1 MMTSGCR
8 LVWEVAEAAW
18 RAAVLMGVGLR
29 HAWIES
35 VNRDELPDGGAR
47 IFAETIRAIRR
58 ELPTCTIEVLIPDFL
73 GDLAALETVLAAKPD
88 ILTHNI
94 ETVPRL
100 FPSVRPQG
108 KYQRSIAML
117 EAAASRGAVT
127 KSGLM
132 VGLGETVEEA
142 CTVMRELRA
151 AGCVILSIGQYL
163 QPTKAHWPVMRF
175 YPPEE
180 FRWLKAEGLA
190 LGFRH
195 VESGPLVRSSYHAEQ
210 QATGAN

>member
-1 MMTSGCR
+1 MNLGHVVIT
-8 LVWEVAEAAW
+8 
-18 RAAVLMGVGLR
+18 
-29 HAWIES
+29 S
-35 VNRDELPDGGAR
+35 VNRDELPDGGASVW
-47 IFAETIRAIRR
+47 AETIRQIR
-58 ELPTCTIEVLIPDFL
+58 LHSSGTSVEVLIPDFC
-73 GDLAALETVLAAKPD
+73 GDWNALQTVLDQKPD
-88 ILTHNI
+88 ILNHNI

-108 KYQRSIAML
+108 KYRRSIAVL
-117 EAAASRGAVT
+117 EAAARRGAAT

-132 VGLGETVEEA
+132 VGLGETVEEVRA
-142 CTVMRELRA
+142 VMRELHA

-180 FRWLKAEGLA
+180 FRLLKEEGLT

-195 VESGPLVRSSYHAEQ
+195 VESGPLVRSSYHAAEG
-210 QATGAN
+210 ARLGAN